1 MSWYFGTFLE
11 NDHFEVQIECFI
23 GHKPF
28 VDMHHGANSLANL
41 SSWCFW
47 LWNQYS
53 EAYRRRTVSICH
65 VENRCG
71 GVFFPYIVGCR
82 VSLKRRS
89 IAIACHFRHI
99 WLVDELGAKVPCIY
113 EWNMVESG
121 HLCVIFWCGGVFFP
135 YIVGCRVSL
144 KRRSIA
150 IACHFRHIW
159 LVDELGAISGG
170 LVRSIMEISGA
181 IWEESHTYW
190 ESPDSR
196 ALLKSEKLGL
206 IPAEHCW
213 TARVT

>member
-1 MSWYFGTFLE
+1 MSFGSIELKTRLEMSWYFGTFLE

-47 LWNQYS
+47 SRNQYS
-53 EAYRRRTVSICH
+53 EAYLRRTVSICH
-65 VENRCG
+65 VENR
-71 GVFFPYIVGCR
+71 
-82 VSLKRRS
+82 
-89 IAIACHFRHI
+89 
-99 WLVDELGAKVPCIY
+99 W
-113 EWNMVESG
+113 
-121 HLCVIFWCGGVFFP
+121 GGVFFP

-159 LVDELGAISGG
+159 LVDELGAISGE

-206 IPAEHCW
+206 ISSRALLKLGLFLCDCQIFQSSYMSASWIWSEHCSMCCNSSLGW
-213 TARVT
+213 DLGVFGLICVC